1 MIGMGGGGFEIDDLK
16 FKPSHDMRFAG
27 QFQDERDAL
36 CGWVANRGGDPICA
50 GLYGRYNKIGIARLL
65 QFSPGV
71 ARRTSVVDYRHVEKL
86 FDMLAE
92 YFHNKPP
99 PEEHDGRGEW
109 IRVRDGLQGAEHCIR
124 VLTPE
129 EFEEWHRAIETPI
142 QVEFGRRPVAFCSHE
157 GQWWV
162 IYDDSE
168 ENEVIRQFEKC
179 FEGPED
185 NAAPADFVVDEQLP
199 ISGFFGMRVLLERH
213 GSPPARFRVAYDS
226 ARAEFSISPVRL
238 LQGYLPPRALSLV
251 TEWASQHEKELLAA
265 WQEQAA
271 GREPGTIKPLA

>member
-1 MIGMGGGGFEIDDLK
+1 
-16 FKPSHDMRFAG
+16 
-27 QFQDERDAL
+27 
-36 CGWVANRGGDPICA
+36 
-50 GLYGRYNKIGIARLL
+50 
-65 QFSPGV
+65 
-71 ARRTSVVDYRHVEKL
+71 VDYRHVEKL

-129 EFEEWHRAIETPI
+129 EFEEWHHAIETPI

-162 IYDDSE
+162 IYDDTE
-168 ENEVIRQFEKC
+168 ENEVIRRFEKC

-185 NAAPADFVVDEQLP
+185 EAAAQDQANFVLEQSVP
-199 ISGFFGMRVLLERH
+199 ISGFFGMTILLARH
-213 GSPPARFRVAYDS
+213 VSPPPRFRVAYDS
-226 ARAEFSISPVRL
+226 ARAEFGISPVGL
-238 LQGYLPPRALSLV
+238 LAGYLPPRALTLV
-251 TEWASQHEKELLAA
+251 TEWASLHQRDLLAA
-265 WQEQAA
+265 WEDRAA
-271 GREPGTIKPLA
+271 GREPRKIAPLV